1 MKLDEK
7 TRYLIVGIWNSVFGY
22 SIGLMLYESFSLRF
36 HIIIISAI
44 ANILAISVAFLTY
57 KLFVFKTKG
66 NWLVEYLK
74 CYLVYGGSAVVGTA
88 LIWLFV
94 DFFKWPFWI
103 SQVVVMGIT
112 MASSY
117 ILHRIYTFTNVSK
130 TRS

>member
-1 MKLDEK
+1 MKFDEK
-7 TRYLIVGIWNSVFGY
+7 TRYLIAGIWNSVFGY
-22 SIGLMLYESFSLRF
+22 GIGLMLYESFYLRF
-36 HIIIISAI
+36 HIVIISVI
-44 ANILAISVAFLTY
+44 ANILAITVAFLTY

-74 CYLVYGGSAVVGTA
+74 CYLVYGGSAAVGTL

-103 SQVVVMGIT
+103 SQAIVMSIAI
-112 MASSY
+112 ASSY
-117 ILHRIYTFTNVSK
+117 FLHRIYTFTNISK